1 MDSTTKHQLIQFG
14 IMVLPPVIAWVTL
27 DFPTSTPALAV
38 LAAAEL
44 GAVLSF
50 LQGFNVVSAVKKS
63 LGK

>member
-1 MDSTTKHQLIQFG
+1 MDSTTKHQLIQLG

-38 LAAAEL
+38 LVAAEL

-63 LGK
+63 LGM